1 MTVFLQ
7 ENLSQTSHWPCGYY
21 QPNLTPADIDL
32 GEKKSES
39 DLTDIEILE
48 QDLIKCLFRMNLL
61 KRLVYL
67 LDRLKLLSTSMNVEI
82 PVKYIFQILIRMA
95 RHSMSS
101 ANQVFGFLSFV
112 N

>member
-1 MTVFLQ
+1 MPDEIQ
-7 ENLSQTSHWPCGYY
+7 
-21 QPNLTPADIDL
+21 L

-67 LDRLKLLSTSMNVEI
+67 LDRMKLLSPLTTIV
-82 PVKYIFQILIRMA
+82 PVKQSFDILIRMS
-95 RHSMSS
+95 RHSMTC
-101 ANQVFGFLSFV
+101 ANQV
-112 N
+112 NA